1 MGKTEKVQGRE
12 ERGRQ
17 QKQRR
22 ETRRGGE
29 TTKSKAAIQR
39 LRVGPERQWEEDR
52 EMVQRT
58 HVLRVTARLGGP

>member
-12 ERGRQ
+12 ERGETTETEKRNKGEERQ
-17 QKQRR
+17 QNPR
-22 ETRRGGE
+22 
-29 TTKSKAAIQR
+29 AAIQR

-58 HVLRVTARLGGP
+58 HVLRVTAHLGGP